1 VIKTLN
7 QLLTELKLR
16 GFAKNTIDSYLIHNR
31 LFLEHIKK
39 QPKDITEKDIKQYF
53 ADLTDKTLTNKT
65 ISLKLSALKFYYD
78 EILKKKIVNLKPPK
92 ISKKIPEVLSKE
104 EIRNLIESSPTQKSK
119 LIIKLLYSTG
129 LRVSE
134 LTNLKLK
141 EINLKTRE
149 AWVRSGKG
157 AKDRFFQIPP
167 NLMEDLNKHIST
179 LKEKEIYLFPGKN
192 KTLTTR
198 NIQKILLKA
207 AEKAEINKRVTPHK
221 LRHSFATHLLE
232 AGTDIRYIQALLG
245 HADLSTTQIY
255 THVSN
260 EQLKKIK
267 SPLEGLYT

>member
-1 VIKTLN
+1 MIKTLT
-7 QLLTELKLR
+7 QLQTELKLR
-16 GFAKNTIDSYLIHNR
+16 GFSKNTISTYLTHNR

-39 QPKDITEKDIKQYF
+39 EPKEITEKDIKQYF
-53 ADLTDKTLTNKT
+53 ADLTDESLTNKT

-92 ISKKIPEVLSKE
+92 ISKKIPEVLSKD
-104 EIRNLIESSPTQKSK
+104 EIKKLIEFSPTEKSK

-141 EINLKTRE
+141 DINLKTRE

-157 AKDRFFQIPP
+157 SKDRFFQLPP
-167 NLMEDLNKHIST
+167 NLMEDINKYLST
-179 LKEKEIYLFPGKN
+179 LDEKEIYLLPGKN

-198 NIQKILLKA
+198 NIQKLLLKA
-207 AEKAEINKRVTPHK
+207 AEKAGINKRVTPHK

-245 HADLSTTQIY
+245 HSDLSTTQIY

-267 SPLEGLYT
+267 SPLEFL

>member
-1 VIKTLN
+1 VIKILN
-7 QLLTELKLR
+7 QLNTELKLR
-16 GFAKNTIDSYLIHNR
+16 GFSKNTIDSYLIHNR
-31 LFLEHIKK
+31 LFLEYIKK
-39 QPKDITEKDIKQYF
+39 EPKDITEKDIKQYF

-78 EILKKKIVNLKPPK
+78 GILNKKIVNLKPPK

-104 EIRNLIESSPTQKSK
+104 EIRNLIASSPTEKSK

-134 LTNLKLK
+134 LVNLKLK
-141 EINLKTRE
+141 DLNLKTRE
-149 AWVRSGKG
+149 SWVRSGKG
-157 AKDRFFQIPP
+157 SKDRFFQLPP

-179 LKEKEIYLFPGKN
+179 LKENGTYLFPGKN

-207 AEKAEINKRVTPHK
+207 AEKAGINKRVTPHK

-232 AGTDIRYIQALLG
+232 SGVDIRYIQALLG
-245 HADLSTTQIY
+245 HSSISTTEIY
-255 THVSN
+255 THVSPYK
-260 EQLKKIK
+260 LKTIK